1 MLIFRS
7 SFQFP
12 IKRFAS
18 LASQLQ
24 ISVMN
29 GDLLATVTVGVFR
42 SGSRMF
48 SACLHTVG
56 FLWGFWFPP
65 TFQKPVGEWF
75 GHSKWSPRC
84 E

>member
-12 IKRFAS
+12 IKRFAP

-42 SGSRMF
+42 SGSG
-48 SACLHTVG
+48 SGLGTLNGPLGVN
-56 FLWGFWFPP
+56 
-65 TFQKPVGEWF
+65 E
-75 GHSKWSPRC
+75 
-84 E
+84 